1 MLKNKISVKGD
12 VHNNKEKIVRYM
24 PTFSWIFVFVF
35 EGGVLSRK
43 EKTNICGIRT
53 LTSSVKN
60 KRGRNTE
67 AVYQRRQC
75 SRLMMQPPL
84 LLFFVVQQTIQTIQM
99 GTKAVQAV
107 GKMKNRAFSFFASE
121 YSEIYAMRTSRD
133 FEYFAKYSETS
144 CCIERI

>member
-35 EGGVLSRK
+35 EGGFLSRK
-43 EKTNICGIRT
+43 EKTNICGTGT
-53 LTSSVKN
+53 LTSSVIN

-84 LLFFVVQQTIQTIQM
+84 LLFFVVQ
-99 GTKAVQAV
+99 
-107 GKMKNRAFSFFASE
+107 
-121 YSEIYAMRTSRD
+121 
-133 FEYFAKYSETS
+133 
-144 CCIERI
+144 